1 MRDIDEFPRFMEH
14 RLNIWKGYFGIEDA
28 DLRFRATVDPSLDDE
43 MARVEYK
50 DGLTTL
56 YLNLFLMAADDEEL
70 DRMAFN
76 IVFQALLTVLASLSV
91 LTYNVENIQTE
102 NPDAEI
108 PERFLDAGRRGLR
121 AGLQRRDPPG
131 VHGHLDER
139 HNPTSSETES
149 MAARARI
156 PLSVTV

>member
-1 MRDIDEFPRFMEH
+1 MQDIDEFPRFMEH

-28 DLRFRATVDPSLDDE
+28 DLRFRVTVDPSLDDE
-43 MARVEYK
+43 MARMEYK
-50 DGLTTL
+50 DGFTTL

-76 IVFQALLTVLASLSV
+76 IVFQALLTVLASLSL

-108 PERFLDAGRRGLR
+108 PERFLDAGRRER
-121 AGLQRRDPPG
+121 ALADRLAYFATLCIWPAAG
-131 VHGHLDER
+131 VRLCNQKGEK
-139 HNPTSSETES
+139 
-149 MAARARI
+149 
-156 PLSVTV
+156 